1 MILVWKY
8 ESYNLGSFHHE
19 MYGLCRKQTAIFMF
33 LFSSGG
39 LEITV
44 EGKNLNASM
53 APKLGGTFEVDGNMY
68 EFGAESV
75 SLIKH
80 NS

>member
-1 MILVWKY
+1 MNPIIWIAFTMKCMDY
-8 ESYNLGSFHHE
+8 AENKHQY
-19 MYGLCRKQTAIFMF
+19 FMF